1 MKKNQV
7 FEMQKPT
14 KENDK
19 R

>member
-1 MKKNQV
+1 
-7 FEMQKPT
+7 MQKPT